1 MEFEFTWIDSSLVVC
16 RSSGA
21 ASADGFAALLSE
33 LAAQPEFGLGVRVLA
48 DHSELDASGISA
60 GDIERIAEVRAVSA
74 RGTGMRTALVAGS
87 DSPAR
92 YGLARM
98 FEAYVV
104 SQDDGSIKVFED
116 FGEGMAWLRAL
127 DSPSPSGVPVEAE
140 EAVAD
145 PAV

>member
-1 MEFEFTWIDSSLVVC
+1 
-16 RSSGA
+16 
-21 ASADGFAALLSE
+21 
-33 LAAQPEFGLGVRVLA
+33 
-48 DHSELDASGISA
+48 
-60 GDIERIAEVRAVSA
+60 
-74 RGTGMRTALVAGS
+74 MRTALVAGS